1 MKLKKRNDVFFVCV
15 EMKENADRVNPSI
28 EEKPVL
34 ECYELLQ
41 YLYVLSCPVNTVRRM
56 ELWLL
61 YDLTYQEC
69 DSWGVYAVGVSE
81 CGGLSRFI
89 SIEWNLIIQ
98 IIFPRKTELPRGG
111 KKSSVWMTD
120 WLTDYVQE

>member
-69 DSWGVYAVGVSE
+69 DSWGVR
-81 CGGLSRFI
+81 CGG
-89 SIEWNLIIQ
+89 EWVRWFVSFHFDWVKSHHSNNIPEENGITK
-98 IIFPRKTELPRGG
+98 RR

>member
-15 EMKENADRVNPSI
+15 EKKENEDRVNPSI

-56 ELWLL
+56 EL
-61 YDLTYQEC
+61 
-69 DSWGVYAVGVSE
+69 
-81 CGGLSRFI
+81 
-89 SIEWNLIIQ
+89 
-98 IIFPRKTELPRGG
+98 
-111 KKSSVWMTD
+111 
-120 WLTDYVQE
+120 